1 MPEKNLQAA
10 RSGPVDVSKALK
22 IQDRNRLFEPGYLDT
37 ETGYCIMDDGTGFVA
52 NLLQMP
58 GVTGEMFDWWFAWHG
73 LGELRYSIW
82 DPEDH
87 YDARSLDKAAR
98 RQRLCVILSGKQ
110 LMGWNCGPGFG
121 WGGPL

>member
-58 GVTGEMFDWWFAWHG
+58 GVTGEMFDWVVCLAWARG
-73 LGELRYSIW
+73 ASLFNLGSG
-82 DPEDH
+82 
-87 YDARSLDKAAR
+87 RSLR
-98 RQRLCVILSGKQ
+98 RPQ
-110 LMGWNCGPGFG
+110 PG
-121 WGGPL
+121 